1 MVIFTGVVLGW
12 LLIVIGALVLLVEAF
27 SPGFFMTVPG
37 TVMIILG
44 ILLVLGVDIFN
55 SVWGIVVGVVAALVS
70 ASLTVWLYSR
80 INRGTGPPTTMS
92 RDTVVGRTGWA
103 THPVDAQT
111 LDGKVRVEGHEWSA
125 HSTGAPIPAGAPV
138 RVVGA
143 EGVHVIVEEV
153 T

>member
-12 LLIVIGALVLLVEAF
+12 LLIVIGALVLLIEAF

-70 ASLTVWLYSR
+70 ASLTVWFYSR
-80 INRGTGPPTTMS
+80 INRGSGPPTTMS
-92 RDTVVGRTGWA
+92 RDTVIGRTGRVTRA
-103 THPVDAQT
+103 VDAAS

-125 HSTGAPIPAGAPV
+125 HSTGAPIPVGALI
-138 RVVGA
+138 RVVES